1 MDSMLSADSTAYLLA
16 FIAVGTAA
24 TFATRVIPFAFFSR
38 HSEHPLI
45 QHLGRYLPAA
55 VMSLLVVIFLLRSG
69 HWSAPMLGL
78 DALVPSLVVV
88 ALHLWRRNALLSII
102 AGTACYM
109 VFQQSGLF

>member
-1 MDSMLSADSTAYLLA
+1 MDDMTYLLA
-16 FIAVGTAA
+16 FIAVGTLA

-45 QHLGRYLPAA
+45 QHLGRFLPAA

-69 HWSAPMLGL
+69 NWSAPVLGA
-78 DALVPSLVVV
+78 DALVPSLIVVG
-88 ALHLWRRNALLSII
+88 LHLWRRNALLSII

-109 VFQQSGLF
+109 AIQQAGLS

>member
-1 MDSMLSADSTAYLLA
+1 MDSLVYLLA
-16 FIAVGTAA
+16 FTAVATAA
-24 TFATRVIPFAFFSR
+24 TFATRVIPFVFLSR
-38 HSEHPLI
+38 HSDHPLI
-45 QHLGRYLPAA
+45 LHLGRYLPAA

-69 HWSAPMLGL
+69 HWSAPVFGA

-109 VFQQSGLF
+109 AIQQF

>member
-1 MDSMLSADSTAYLLA
+1 MDSLVYLLA
-16 FIAVGTAA
+16 FTAVATAA
-24 TFATRVIPFAFFSR
+24 TFATRVIPFVFLSR
-38 HSEHPLI
+38 HSDHPLI
-45 QHLGRYLPAA
+45 LHLGRYLPAA

-69 HWSAPMLGL
+69 HWNAPVFGM

-109 VFQQSGLF
+109 VIQQF

>member
-1 MDSMLSADSTAYLLA
+1 MDSMAYLLA
-16 FIAVGTAA
+16 FTAVATAA
-24 TFATRVIPFAFFSR
+24 TFATRVIPFVFLSR

-69 HWSAPMLGL
+69 QWSAPVFGV
-78 DALVPSLVVV
+78 DAMVPSLVVI

-109 VFQQSGLF
+109 VIQQL